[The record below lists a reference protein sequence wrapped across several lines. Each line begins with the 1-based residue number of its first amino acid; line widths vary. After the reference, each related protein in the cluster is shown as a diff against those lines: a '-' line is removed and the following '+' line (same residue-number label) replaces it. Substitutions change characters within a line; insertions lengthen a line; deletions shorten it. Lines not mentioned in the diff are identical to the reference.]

1 MAEYVTMTKQNEK
14 KYRPP
19 VMKRIGG
26 VLLLA
31 VGLFIFT
38 AMLYYAAQDFPL
50 WIFGRHTQAEVVETW
65 VERTDNI
72 QEGEGGEFTFDFY
85 LRYQFATSDGQII
98 TKTSKASAI
107 EWSGMGKGQSIDIL
121 YFPLYPNLN
130 RLDNSRWVF
139 FLSCTY
145 LPLIV
150 ISLIGLRV
158 GWYMLTSP

>member
-1 MAEYVTMTKQNEK
+1 MAGYVVMTKQNEQEYK
-14 KYRPP
+14 PP

-26 VLLLA
+26 ALLLA
-31 VGLFIFT
+31 IGLVVFVV
-38 AMLYYAAQDFPL
+38 MLSFAVKDFPL
-50 WIFGRHTQAEVVETW
+50 WIFGKHVQAEVVETW

-72 QEGEGGEFTFDFY
+72 GEREGGELKFDFY
-85 LRYQFATSDGQII
+85 LRYQFTTPGGQVV

-107 EWSGMGKGQSIDIL
+107 EWSGMGKGQNIDIV
-121 YFPLYPNLN
+121 YFPLYPDLS
-130 RLDNSRWVF
+130 RLDDSRWVL

-150 ISLIGLRV
+150 ISIIGLRV

>member
-1 MAEYVTMTKQNEK
+1 MAGYVVMTKQNEK
-14 KYRPP
+14 AYKPP

-26 VLLLA
+26 ALLLA
-31 VGLFIFT
+31 IGLVIFVV
-38 AMLYYAAQDFPL
+38 MLSFAVKDFPL
-50 WIFGRHTQAEVVETW
+50 WILGKHVQAEVVETW

-72 QEGEGGEFTFDFY
+72 GNREGGELKFDFY
-85 LRYQFATSDGQII
+85 LRYQFTTPSGQVV

-107 EWSGMGKGQSIDIL
+107 EWSGMGKGQTIDIV
-121 YFPLYPNLN
+121 YFPLYPDLS
-130 RLDNSRWVF
+130 RLDDSRWVL

-150 ISLIGLRV
+150 ISILGLRV